1 MLIFFFFKQKK
12 AYWKR
17 ICDRSSDVCSSDLE
31 DGNECL
37 YPTLGSESG
46 PQRKTHSSRSRVGFQ
61 IVAIVVLELLEIV
74 VDLKLG
80 VFLRIRVRHAFGLV
94 RRENG
99 IAEGSFLLLASWL
112 KGFVEFVRLRFLVEL
127 RRSEEHTSELQSL
140 MRISY

>member
-37 YPTLGSESG
+37 YPALGPGSG

-80 VFLRIRVRHAFGLV
+80 VFLRIRVDRKSVVKGKSVSV
-94 RRENG
+94 RVAIDGRR
-99 IAEGSFLLLASWL
+99 IL
-112 KGFVEFVRLRFLVEL
+112 KNKHKTNSLHP
-127 RRSEEHTSELQSL
+127 HTPNNTK
-140 MRISY
+140 I

>member
-1 MLIFFFFKQKK
+1 M
-12 AYWKR
+12 R
-17 ICDRSSDVCSSDLE
+17 ISDWSSDVCSSDL
-31 DGNECL
+31 G
-37 YPTLGSESG
+37 SG

-99 IAEGSFLLLASWL
+99 IAEGGFLLLASGL

-127 RRSEEHTSELQSL
+127 RCHELAQAGDRKSFG
-140 MRISY
+140 

>member
-1 MLIFFFFKQKK
+1 M
-12 AYWKR
+12 
-17 ICDRSSDVCSSDLE
+17 
-31 DGNECL
+31 
-37 YPTLGSESG
+37 
-46 PQRKTHSSRSRVGFQ
+46 
-61 IVAIVVLELLEIV
+61 ELLEIV

-127 RRSEEHTSELQSL
+127 RCHELAQAGRIGVSRLSGRVGRLGCGRSEEHTSELPSL
-140 MRISY
+140 MRNSYAVFCLKNKKIKQ